1 MRGIIEAD
9 EFYSAAPVGEKNER
23 KACLPLVMAAEIKFL
38 HMVHA
43 SEPARSAGEVLMEGV
58 LQAIEKGK
66 FVPAEVR
73 VNDERKR
80 LLLSPL
86 KEKLGFELHV
96 VGELTT
102 LEFAKNELL
111 QTLGDPGPLSSDEW
125 VKRRGA

>member
-1 MRGIIEAD
+1 VPPSGD
-9 EFYSAAPVGEKNER
+9 GCGCGDQVSAYGAR
-23 KACLPLVMAAEIKFL
+23 AF
-38 HMVHA
+38 
-43 SEPARSAGEVLMEGV
+43 EPTRSAGEVLTEGV
-58 LQAIEKGK
+58 LQTIEKGN

-86 KEKLGFELHV
+86 REKLGFELRV

-111 QTLGDPGPLSSDEW
+111 QTLGDPGPLSSD
-125 VKRRGA
+125 